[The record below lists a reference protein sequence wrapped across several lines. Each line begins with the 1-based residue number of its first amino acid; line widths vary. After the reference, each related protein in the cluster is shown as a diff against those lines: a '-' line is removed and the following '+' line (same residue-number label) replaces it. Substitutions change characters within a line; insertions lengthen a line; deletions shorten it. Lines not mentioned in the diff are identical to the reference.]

1 MKTNF
6 FFRTVLVIVLAMVT
20 EVSMAQRVVN
30 GINTRDAKACMEYLV
45 KNQKDTLRSEQFV
58 SSYMN
63 SDTTFTV
70 YKRRDVY
77 LLEDRLIA
85 NNYQYTIL
93 EKNKDNIDAE
103 TMTALE
109 KLSVDTRFT
118 EAVVGRDSKR
128 DTYYAI
134 CDNVKGVSEDD
145 PDAGK
150 VVLRSVDK
158 YDWGVNFYAG
168 YQLAENVNSP
178 VVGAGL
184 EYNRSWRAVGLQGEV
199 GKSQYTHNA
208 VNAGEDYWSFRA
220 ESWAAVQPFKFDA
233 YNQNRLFF
241 FGGIGFESY
250 ETDSKETTDD
260 AGNKVSF
267 RSWGNYMYPTAGV
280 RFEHRFFSTG
290 NSLYLTAQWRRLSG
304 IIQNSSSER
313 YNALMLSVGFNF
325 GVFRNK
331 TGMSKS
337 EVKALAH

>member
-1 MKTNF
+1 
-6 FFRTVLVIVLAMVT
+6 
-20 EVSMAQRVVN
+20 
-30 GINTRDAKACMEYLV
+30 
-45 KNQKDTLRSEQFV
+45 
-58 SSYMN
+58 MN
-63 SDTTFTV
+63 PTT
-70 YKRRDVY
+70 
-77 LLEDRLIA
+77 A
-85 NNYQYTIL
+85 
-93 EKNKDNIDAE
+93 A
-103 TMTALE
+103 ALE
-109 KLSVDTRFT
+109 ETSVDTRFT

-134 CDNVKGVSEDD
+134 CDSVKGVSEDD

-150 VVLRSVDK
+150 VVLRSADK
-158 YDWGVNFYAG
+158 YGWGVNFYAG

-184 EYNRSWRAVGLQGEV
+184 EYNRSWWAVGLQGEV
-199 GKSQYTHNA
+199 GKSKYTHNA
-208 VNAGEDYWSFRA
+208 VNAGKDYWSFRA

-331 TGMSKS
+331 VGMSKS
-337 EVKALAH
+337 EVRALAH

>member
-6 FFRTVLVIVLAMVT
+6 FFKAVLVIVLAMVT

-45 KNQKDTLRSEQFV
+45 KNQKDTIASV
-58 SSYMN
+58 SSFIKGQDTCVVRRVVFLSATNKLMARQ
-63 SDTTFTV
+63 DTTIYRTTV
-70 YKRRDVY
+70 
-77 LLEDRLIA
+77 E
-85 NNYQYTIL
+85 
-93 EKNKDNIDAE
+93 EKAVINPTTAA
-103 TMTALE
+103 ALE
-109 KLSVDTRFT
+109 ETSVDTRFT

-134 CDNVKGVSEDD
+134 CDSVKGVSEDD

-150 VVLRSVDK
+150 VVLRSADK
-158 YDWGVNFYAG
+158 YGWGVNFYAG

-184 EYNRSWRAVGLQGEV
+184 EYNRSWWAVGLQGEV
-199 GKSQYTHNA
+199 GKSKYTHNA
-208 VNAGEDYWSFRA
+208 VNAGKDYWSFRA

-331 TGMSKS
+331 VGMSKS
-337 EVKALAH
+337 EVRALAH